1 MITKQPG
8 PSAYIYSEVLGETS
22 RGMISMAP
30 GSNVDATNGAEAQ
43 CRPGTVVGRATASGL
58 YKPVNPRAT
67 DGTETAL
74 AVLYWGDVADEG
86 GLTLATIG
94 HSKVRRDFLVFGADM
109 TTTQKAQALADL
121 EAVGIVPV

>member
-1 MITKQPG
+1 MVTKLPG

-30 GSNVDATNGAEAQ
+30 NSNWDASAGVPAR
-43 CRPGTVVGRATASGL
+43 CRPGTVVGRVTASGL
-58 YKPVNPRAT
+58 YTPVNPRAT
-67 DGTETAL
+67 DGTQTAR

-86 GLTLATIG
+86 GAALATIG
-94 HSKVRRDFLVFGADM
+94 HAKVRRDFLVFGAKV
-109 TTTQKAQALADL
+109 TEAQKVQALADL